1 MKVILL
7 KDVARIGKR
16 FAIVEV
22 PNGHALNMLIPRG
35 MALPATPENIKRA
48 QARQD
53 HTKAEHQAADAT
65 FADVAQRLK
74 DQTITMTVEANAQG
88 HFFKGVKADDIAT
101 ALATQGYNVTASQVH
116 LTAPLK
122 EVGEYPLTLQHAKQQ
137 VVFTL
142 ILAAK

>member
-35 MALPATPENIKRA
+35 MALPATPENVKRA

-53 HTKAEHQAADAT
+53 HNKAEHQAADAT
-65 FADVAQRLK
+65 FAEVSARLK
-74 DQTITMTVEANAQG
+74 GQSVTMAVDANAQG
-88 HFFKGVKADDIAT
+88 HFFKGVKAEDVAQ
-101 ALATQGYNVTASQVH
+101 ALSSQGYHMTTSQVS
-116 LTAPLK
+116 LKTPLK
-122 EVGEYPLTLQHAKQQ
+122 EIGTYELTVVHEKQQ
-137 VVFTL
+137 VPFTL
-142 ILAAK
+142 ILVAK